1 MIYKDNGKT
10 LISLIIKN
18 MTGVLSKISNLC
30 SEDDINIDKLT
41 ISNFRTYNYAEQ
53 RAIMSVVC
61 TGPKLEALLEKLK
74 NIGVVVRFYVYQ
86 PNNYIQRELFI
97 LKVRANDEKIEDI
110 VEVVNEYQGQNI
122 HYVEDDVMIFQ
133 FANEEEK
140 NMELMEKIEKLTNGA
155 EILQSGLV
163 AISLDDN
170 LQN

>member
-10 LISLIIKN
+10 LISMIIKN
-18 MTGVLSKISNLC
+18 MTGVLSRISNLC
-30 SEDDINIDKLT
+30 SEDDISIDKLT
-41 ISNFRTYNYAEQ
+41 ISNFRTDNYKEQ
-53 RAIMSVVC
+53 RAIMSVDC

-74 NIGVVVRFYVYQ
+74 NIGIIVSSYIYQ

-97 LKVRANDEKIEDI
+97 LKVRANDKKIEDI
-110 VEVVNEYQGQNI
+110 IELANEYQGQNI
-122 HYVEDDVMIFQ
+122 HYVENDIMIFQ

-140 NMELMEKIEKLTNGA
+140 NIELMEKIEELTNGA
-155 EILQSGLV
+155 EILQSGIV